1 MREFSA
7 IGAAAYRGGRRRDY
21 SPLGSGR
28 EREGR
33 LLERWLRVERGG
45 GVLGSPSALAFAGEL
60 GRVPEPEPARLP
72 EPLRDPDPEREL
84 RRGFAGCD
92 PAS

>member
-1 MREFSA
+1 M
-7 IGAAAYRGGRRRDY
+7 
-21 SPLGSGR
+21 
-28 EREGR
+28 
-33 LLERWLRVERGG
+33 
-45 GVLGSPSALAFAGEL
+45 LGSPSALAFAGEL

-92 PAS
+92 PASDEPGAFERRVDGGRSGGAARRWGVSQ